1 MAGVTPVQIKPLIK
15 PSPSHQP
22 LWNLICFTCQLTHAL
37 SFLLTL
43 CQSYSLLHVLSLR
56 RILFH
61 LFVYKIAS
69 RSVVSSL
76 AINAFFPRLFLV
88 LSSPLKSSQVLSSL
102 LKSPRLSRAS
112 FSRLFTLILTFVC
125 RAPCNSRTHVSHSLI
140 ANSFATRPAQSCTDF

>member
-1 MAGVTPVQIKPLIK
+1 MQIKPLIK

-76 AINAFFPRLFLV
+76 AINAFFPPLFLV
-88 LSSPLKSSQVLSSL
+88 LSSSIKSSQVLSSL
-102 LKSPRLSRAS
+102 LKFLAS
-112 FSRLFTLILTFVC
+112 FSDPYLRFSVR
-125 RAPCNSRTHVSHSLI
+125 RAPCSSRTHVPHSLI